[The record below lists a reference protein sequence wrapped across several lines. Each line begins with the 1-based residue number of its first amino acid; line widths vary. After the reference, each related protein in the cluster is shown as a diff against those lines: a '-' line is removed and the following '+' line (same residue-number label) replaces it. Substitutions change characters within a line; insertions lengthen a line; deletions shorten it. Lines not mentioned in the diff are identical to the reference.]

1 MENMHTDMKGQSTQ
15 IVCSV
20 HSYRYLS
27 KLLFKFKV
35 FMWLSFKIPDHCT
48 FFVGCRL
55 CFECLSNIVFL
66 FCFQIHHAHGQY

>member
-1 MENMHTDMKGQSTQ
+1 MENMHTDMKGQSIQ

-35 FMWLSFKIPDHCT
+35 FMWVSFPD
-48 FFVGCRL
+48 
-55 CFECLSNIVFL
+55 S
-66 FCFQIHHAHGQY
+66 

>member
-1 MENMHTDMKGQSTQ
+1 MENMHTDMKGQSIQ

-20 HSYRYLS
+20 HSYCYLS

-55 CFECLSNIVFL
+55 CFECLSTIVFL
-66 FCFQIHHAHGQY
+66 FRFQIHHAHGQY